1 MLGFWLW
8 EPGVAGTAFL
18 YNGSILQH
26 FRMEWNCVG
35 SGITW
40 CNLTGVVTNWC
51 QWPRRSLQVLCHQMC
66 TLPLLVLCHLPFPPS
81 CYLGILLPL
90 LKVQHFQT
98 GFPLLFS
105 WENDKE
111 EAIFYISSSHSPL
124 HTHIFPAHFSW
135 PHQCGWW
142 DDGKTTQTRSGLA
155 HKWGIFKFPMP
166 SMVWSV

>member
-1 MLGFWLW
+1 MRTRGYWNSFPLQW
-8 EPGVAGTAFL
+8 EHPTTFQDGVKL
-18 YNGSILQH
+18 CRN
-26 FRMEWNCVG
+26 WNYMMQPP
-35 SGITW
+35 
-40 CNLTGVVTNWC
+40 GVVTNWC
-51 QWPRRSLQVLCHQMC
+51 QWPRRSLQVLCHHMC

-90 LKVQHFQT
+90 LKVRHFQT

-135 PHQCGWW
+135 PHQCVWW

-155 HKWGIFKFPMP
+155 HKRGIFKFPMP